1 MHLFFSQTVE
11 DKEQLSSISSD
22 SELVRFLFNKHVTGT
37 NLCTLVSVLYSDWY
51 ISTAVEENKPVEMC
65 LESAQ
70 RNTIFTILPLKKK
83 PRCEG
88 EM

>member
-1 MHLFFSQTVE
+1 MDLFFSQAVE
-11 DKEQLSSISSD
+11 NKEQLSSITSD

-37 NLCTLVSVLYSDWY
+37 NLCTLVSVPYSDWY
-51 ISTAVEENKPVEMC
+51 ISTAAEDNKPVEMC

-70 RNTIFTILPLKKK
+70 RNTIFTILPLKKT